1 MNKIICGYHYQNVDG
16 MIYSIWDIEKTMLKL
31 IISGL
36 FCTVILLKT
45 PNIKIAEM
53 KKFPGD
59 IILHMCTKNHH
70 HMIYGSWDTEWDKQ
84 NFLPFWAISCPFTT
98 YRQKSQKSKFWKR
111 KKKKMSADIAILY
124 VHVYHK
130 WRSYD
135 IWFLKYKVWQTEIF
149 VILGDIILYIWTIND
164 NHMMYGSWD
173 MECIRIFFIILG
185 GFLSFYFPMDPE
197 NHNFE
202 KRKSTWKCSNV
213 YHKWKSY
220 YV

>member
-16 MIYSIWDIEKTMLKL
+16 IIYSIWDIEKTMLKL

-149 VILGDIILYIWTIND
+149 VIHL
-164 NHMMYGSWD
+164 NHKWQSYDVWLLRYGVYQN
-173 MECIRIFFIILG
+173 IFYHSGWFFVLL
-185 GFLSFYFPMDPE
+185 LSYGP
-197 NHNFE
+197 
-202 KRKSTWKCSNV
+202 RKS
-213 YHKWKSY
+213 
-220 YV
+220 